1 VRNRGY
7 RRLRSLDPLALLTA
21 SALSLAACPAQEQ
34 ARPVETRPT
43 PVQVISV
50 ELTEVVPLI
59 RSFGSVSFVRK
70 ADVSASVE
78 GKLAE
83 RYVQEGDAVREGQLL
98 AKLSNVQLEIRR
110 TQAEAAVSSA
120 EANVRLAEERYQDGK
135 RGVEAR
141 FISLSKA
148 SIQLEQQ
155 QREVDNLSKNLRDK
169 ELLFQVDGISKEG
182 LENARMQLLAA
193 QAALETMEKDL
204 EIKRVGLR
212 NRDIEDRGFPVPR
225 DPTERERLL
234 VELNTLTLE
243 AEVEVARA
251 QLESARRELSSS
263 EELLKELGLRSPL
276 NGVVGSLYVEIG
288 ERVEVGTKVLT
299 LFQSGDMCVVFPV
312 QEEQVVDLRRGM
324 EADVVID
331 TYPGRTF
338 SAAVTIISPIVDP
351 ESGSVTV
358 RAMLERGTDELRP
371 GMFARVT
378 LYTGKAERRI
388 LLPTSALVQSDGST
402 GTVLVVQGGRV
413 FRRKLRLGGQMEG
426 KVEVL
431 DGLKQGEEVI
441 STPSPLLQ
449 EGALV
454 DVQA

>member
-83 RYVQEGDAVREGQLL
+83 RYVQEGDAVREGQIL

-454 DVQA
+454 DVEA

>member
-1 VRNRGY
+1 MRNRRY

-21 SALSLAACPAQEQ
+21 STLSLAACPAQEQ

-193 QAALETMEKDL
+193 QSALETMEKDL

-225 DPTERERLL
+225 DPAERERLL

>member
-1 VRNRGY
+1 
-7 RRLRSLDPLALLTA
+7 
-21 SALSLAACPAQEQ
+21 
-34 ARPVETRPT
+34 
-43 PVQVISV
+43 
-50 ELTEVVPLI
+50 
-59 RSFGSVSFVRK
+59 
-70 ADVSASVE
+70 
-78 GKLAE
+78 
-83 RYVQEGDAVREGQLL
+83 
-98 AKLSNVQLEIRR
+98 
-110 TQAEAAVSSA
+110 
-120 EANVRLAEERYQDGK
+120 
-135 RGVEAR
+135 
-141 FISLSKA
+141 
-148 SIQLEQQ
+148 
-155 QREVDNLSKNLRDK
+155 
-169 ELLFQVDGISKEG
+169 
-182 LENARMQLLAA
+182 
-193 QAALETMEKDL
+193 
-204 EIKRVGLR
+204 
-212 NRDIEDRGFPVPR
+212 
-225 DPTERERLL
+225 
-234 VELNTLTLE
+234 
-243 AEVEVARA
+243 
-251 QLESARRELSSS
+251 
-263 EELLKELGLRSPL
+263 
-276 NGVVGSLYVEIG
+276 VEIG